1 MNTDIKN
8 SCAYS
13 NSFFTDADENVS
25 PKALQMILKNWF
37 PITQIFALNLP
48 RYTALFAEEIRE
60 TSGRRR
66 DALEKAMLIPL
77 AICAGEYGIGM
88 STPGIHYRM
97 FARLAD
103 PLGLTID
110 DLRQNTHGTMP
121 ETARLVDAIENA
133 LNDLCQ
139 GAGCIRV
146 VEGTAYNIV
155 EAMDKIFRPMK
166 QTNGTSLFNDFQ
178 MEYITLHLEI
188 EKEHDTMSADLIEA
202 LCYEPARRA
211 RVENGIKEL
220 SVLFGD
226 YWEAMAKCVYHT
238 HKPRSL
244 IPA

>member
-1 MNTDIKN
+1 MIIDIK
-8 SCAYS
+8 SSAAYT
-13 NSFFTDADENVS
+13 NSFFTEADENIS
-25 PKALQMILKNWF
+25 SDEIRFILKNWF
-37 PITQIFALNLP
+37 PVTQIFALSLP

-88 STPGIHYRM
+88 PMPGIHYRM
-97 FARLAD
+97 FTRLGE

-110 DLRQNTHGTMP
+110 DLRQVARGTMP
-121 ETARLVDAIENA
+121 ETARLVDGVEQA
-133 LNDLCQ
+133 LGDLCR

-166 QTNGTSLFNDFQ
+166 RADGSHLFNDHQ
-178 MEYITLHLEI
+178 MKYITLHLEI

-202 LCYEPARRA
+202 LCHEPSRCA
-211 RVENGIKEL
+211 RVEEGIQEL
-220 SVLFGD
+220 CVLFGD
-226 YWEAMAKCVYHT
+226 YWEAMAKTVYHT
-238 HKPRSL
+238 HAPRSL